1 MVQYIIFSFERNM
14 NLTLKLRGKLYKYWH
29 GFSKAHDK
37 GILSAKS
44 GQVLLA
50 SCEGNGDFVSEGAR
64 TRPKPCLLNP
74 LLKFYRNTLKIFN
87 QGAFTNYKLYKRRWV
102 GSPEISCI
110 CQRL

>member
-14 NLTLKLRGKLYKYWH
+14 NLTLKLRGELYKYWH

-50 SCEGNGDFVSEGAR
+50 SCEGNGDFVSDGAR
-64 TRPKPCLLNP
+64 TRPKPCLLNVNA
-74 LLKFYRNTLKIFN
+74 LLKFYRNTVIIFN
-87 QGAFTNYKLYKRRWV
+87 KT
-102 GSPEISCI
+102 
-110 CQRL
+110 